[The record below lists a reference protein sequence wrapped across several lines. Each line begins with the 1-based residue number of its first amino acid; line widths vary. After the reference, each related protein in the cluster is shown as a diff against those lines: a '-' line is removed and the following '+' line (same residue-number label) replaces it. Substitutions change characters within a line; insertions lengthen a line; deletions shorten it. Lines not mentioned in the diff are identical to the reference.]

1 MTWIAVDWGGSNLR
15 AWLMQEGT
23 AVAEAADRTAGAR
36 TLAPE
41 DFEPTLRR
49 LIAPWQN
56 TWGARAVTVLICG
69 EAGSRE
75 GWFEAPFAQVPCTP
89 RTLTPTHVPTQ
100 DDGLQVYVMP
110 GLSQMRPKPTIL
122 RGEETQIAGFL
133 AAHPTF
139 EGVICLPGTHS
150 KWAHVS
156 AEEIVSFETTMTGE
170 MYDMLSETSILR
182 HAVAQGDPDG
192 VAFDEGVDATLSNPE
207 RLVTELAAIRASHVL
222 TGATKTAADA
232 RLSGLLIGAEIA
244 ALKPYWL
251 GQQVVL
257 IGREV
262 LCGLYARALS
272 KQGVP
277 AERFAAAPLT
287 QAGLFAALGT
297 LEQSA

>member
-15 AWLMQEGT
+15 AWLMQDDT
-23 AVAEAADRTAGAR
+23 AVAEAGDRSAGAR
-36 TLAPE
+36 TLNCDE
-41 DFEPTLRR
+41 FEPTLSK
-49 LIAPWQN
+49 LIDPWRS
-56 TWGARAVTVLICG
+56 TWGDRPVTILICG

-75 GWFEAPFAQVPCTP
+75 GWFEAPFAQVPCAP
-89 RTLTPTHVPTQ
+89 RTLAPTRVPTQ
-100 DDGLQVYVMP
+100 DAGLHVYMMP
-110 GLSQMRPKPTIL
+110 GLSQLRPKPTIL
-122 RGEETQIAGFL
+122 RGEETQISGFL
-133 AAHPTF
+133 ASHPTF

-170 MYDMLSETSILR
+170 MYDLLAETSILR
-182 HAVAQGDPDG
+182 HSVAHGDPDG
-192 VAFDEGVDATLSNPE
+192 IAFDEGVDVTLSNPE

-251 GQQVVL
+251 GQQVAL

-277 AERFAAAPLT
+277 ADRFAAGPLT
-287 QAGLFAALGT
+287 QAGLFTALGT
-297 LEQSA
+297 LDSPA